1 MLIFSIKAYFTPP
14 HKKNGRG
21 RRLPLPPAMS
31 RVTASPLTKENSS
44 WQNAG

>member
-14 HKKNGRG
+14 HKNEGTA
-21 RRLPLPPAMS
+21 RLPLPPAMS